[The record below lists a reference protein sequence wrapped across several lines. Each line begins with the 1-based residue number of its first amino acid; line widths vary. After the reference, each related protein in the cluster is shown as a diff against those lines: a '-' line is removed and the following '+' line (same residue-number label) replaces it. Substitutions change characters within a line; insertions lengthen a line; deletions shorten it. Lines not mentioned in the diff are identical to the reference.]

1 MSVTLDLPEELE
13 GELVS
18 GAARLGLSLPEY
30 LLRLISAARSAGG
43 GPKNGTEL
51 VAYWQGE
58 ELSGARPD
66 IGDSQAHARRVR
78 ERAER
83 RGRV

>member
-13 GELVS
+13 GELAS
-18 GAARLGLSLPEY
+18 EAARLGLSLPAY
-30 LLRLISAARSAGG
+30 LLRLISSSRAAGG

-58 ELSGARPD
+58 ALIGARPD
-66 IGDSQAHARRVR
+66 IEDSQAHARRVR
-78 ERAER
+78 ERAGR
-83 RGRV
+83 RGRA